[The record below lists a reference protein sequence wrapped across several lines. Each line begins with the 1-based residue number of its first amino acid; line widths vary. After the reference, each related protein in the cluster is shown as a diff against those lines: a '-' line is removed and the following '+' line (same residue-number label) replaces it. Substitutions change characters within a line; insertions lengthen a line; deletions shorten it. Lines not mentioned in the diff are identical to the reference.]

1 MTRSNLSPKA
11 HRISGANGHAQ
22 VSSSRE
28 FILGNSAV
36 DPSCLQGADGLWEM
50 DERASALAT
59 KPYPID
65 MGSIGNPLA
74 VVPGWLT
81 IRTLP
86 SQTLKYRLIKRI
98 FDLILAVLI
107 FPLVALAGL
116 IIGALIMVTTGGP
129 IFYRQ
134 TRIGQYGR
142 KFKIMKFRTMHPRAE
157 KVLLD
162 FLDAN
167 PTAHVEWLQTHKLKN
182 DPRITA
188 LGRFL
193 RKTSLDELPQ
203 IFNVFCGDMSFV
215 GPRPIVHAER
225 EKYGER
231 FVFYTAVVPGIT
243 GLWQVSGRCD
253 VSYAARVA
261 LDERYART
269 WAPLLDLRILLR
281 TPRAVFRARG
291 AY

>member
-1 MTRSNLSPKA
+1 MERED
-11 HRISGANGHAQ
+11 AQ
-22 VSSSRE
+22 
-28 FILGNSAV
+28 
-36 DPSCLQGADGLWEM
+36 WELDDRM
-50 DERASALAT
+50 PLRVTS
-59 KPYPID
+59 PYPVDIS
-65 MGSIGNPLA
+65 SIGNPLT

-86 SQTLKYRLIKRI
+86 SQTTMYRVGKRI
-98 FDLILAVLI
+98 FDLLLALLI
-107 FPLVALAGL
+107 FPAVALMGL
-116 IIGALIMVTTGGP
+116 MITALIMLTTGGP
-129 IFYRQ
+129 VFYRQ

-142 KFKIMKFRTMHPRAE
+142 KFKIIKFRTMHPRAE

-167 PTAHVEWLQTHKLKN
+167 PAAHVEWLQTHKLRD

-203 IFNVFCGDMSFV
+203 IFNVFRGEMSFV

-261 LDERYART
+261 LDERYARS
-269 WAPLLDLRILLR
+269 WVPLLDLKILVR
-281 TPRAVFRARG
+281 TPRAVFHGRG

>member
-1 MTRSNLSPKA
+1 
-11 HRISGANGHAQ
+11 
-22 VSSSRE
+22 
-28 FILGNSAV
+28 
-36 DPSCLQGADGLWEM
+36 M
-50 DERASALAT
+50 DERAAALGT
-59 KPYPID
+59 RPYSID
-65 MGSIGNPLA
+65 MSSVGNPLA

-86 SQTLKYRLIKRI
+86 SQTLQYRVTKRI

-107 FPLVALAGL
+107 FPAVALVGL
-116 IIGALIMVTTGGP
+116 LISALIMITTGGP

-142 KFKIMKFRTMHPRAE
+142 RFKIIKFRTMHPRAE

-162 FLDAN
+162 FLGAN

-203 IFNVFCGDMSFV
+203 IFNVLCGDMSFV

-253 VSYAARVA
+253 VAYAARVA
-261 LDERYART
+261 LDERYARS

-281 TPRAVFRARG
+281 TPRAVFRGRG